1 VTVQLTSS
9 WTPYIAQ
16 VLGFN
21 TLNTKASAK
30 ALNGVPPGKNVGIL
44 ALDKVGPHSI
54 LGNGQGSF
62 NVHGDIFANSSV
74 PNNPWTSTQAGGFSY
89 TDVIDA
95 KSNSNLSVYGNLISV
110 TGMPFDWCFGGSVP
124 ANVPKPAG
132 WNEATQGPWN
142 KPSCSVGNV
151 KLA

>member
-1 VTVQLTSS
+1 
-9 WTPYIAQ
+9 